1 MVSITAF
8 RSVFVAHGARVSKNK
23 EILNRR
29 TSYSESGK
37 RARKESKDA
46 DLESLP
52 KATAGVVTGIRTVVR
67 GSRLEDGE
75 RAYGELRGGGGGCE
89 KGKEREVV
97 VTKDVS
103 WEEEV
108 SRELWTR

>member
-1 MVSITAF
+1 M
-8 RSVFVAHGARVSKNK
+8 
-23 EILNRR
+23 
-29 TSYSESGK
+29 
-37 RARKESKDA
+37 

-52 KATAGVVTGIRTVVR
+52 KAPRGVVTGVRTVVR
-67 GSRLEDGE
+67 GTRLEDGE
-75 RAYGELRGGGGGCE
+75 RAYGKLRGGGCE

-108 SRELWTR
+108 SRECWTRG